1 MTWLKAQEKGV
12 LEDWIRHTKAPMLAT
27 LPDGEILWVNS
38 AFEDLLGWTSV
49 ELVGK
54 LTWTELT
61 DDKEE
66 LQADLDLVEE
76 VIAGV
81 RHNYQLQKPYRTKNG
96 APKRVV
102 IDVVRY
108 PQVGEFGFFLVTV
121 FPVDR
126 GVEFAMGQ
134 LSEIRTMLLTLIS
147 QEPTG
152 LTFAKVSAFSKER
165 PIVAAIVAITLAV
178 LLFGERVY
186 EIAKLFLE

>member
-1 MTWLKAQEKGV
+1 VTWLKAQGQGV

-27 LPDGEILWVNS
+27 MPDGKILWVNS
-38 AFEDLLGWTSV
+38 SFEDLLGWTSV
-49 ELVGK
+49 ELIGK
-54 LTWTELT
+54 LTWMELT

-66 LQADLDLVEE
+66 LQADIDLVAEI
-76 VIAGV
+76 VAGD
-81 RHNYQLQKPYRTKNG
+81 RNNYQLQKPYKKKNG
-96 APKRVV
+96 APVRVV

-108 PQVGEFGFFLVTV
+108 PQNGEFECFLVTV

-134 LSEIRTMLLTLIS
+134 LSEIRKMLLTLIS

-152 LTFAKVSAFSKER
+152 LTFAKVSTFSKER
-165 PIVAAIVAITLAV
+165 PIVAAIVATLLGV

-186 EIAKLFLE
+186 EIVKLFLK